1 MRIAMNLFQHHRA
14 NWMPVLLCA
23 IGFLLF
29 LSQLAVA
36 GHRGGEE
43 HASAEVK
50 DSEESI
56 GHAIP
61 GASFQVY
68 WAKSKVSVED
78 EMLAKSQVAE
88 TIQTVIN
95 AFSEMVAHRDQYK
108 RFDEALT
115 KKALQKVVIEPRV
128 FNRDG
133 KEFMFLVAR
142 TKHQGQVKLLI
153 NASALKEQ
161 GVVNHPEQLVPVLAR
176 EFQWVVSKADTS
188 KKRQGIAG
196 TRDLQHA
203 PILTRKEIDN
213 STGGQRKK
221 VLQALFD
228 SYLTTVDEYN
238 SLEQQ
243 PYYEIGSASF
253 VSPAQADSTTKLY
266 DIRVRAALQRIV
278 SDPYFHEHTPKGVG
292 SLLNGK
298 IWNVAF
304 THIDSRDWATRT
316 RVLPQDKAV
325 KVGEKGKM
333 IQPAK
338 ILLNL
343 HRKAAPDDPYYDL
356 TKDLPMGALSTDQLA
371 QVIALEIEN
380 QIIEKSMR
388 GHVAADEESAPK

>member
-1 MRIAMNLFQHHRA
+1 
-14 NWMPVLLCA
+14 MPVLLCA
-23 IGFLLF
+23 IAWLL
-29 LSQLAVA
+29 LLTPIAVA
-36 GHRGGEE
+36 SHRGEEE
-43 HASAEVK
+43 HASSEVR

-56 GHAIP
+56 GRAIP
-61 GASFQVY
+61 GTSFQVY
-68 WAKSKVSVED
+68 WGKSKILVED
-78 EMLAKSQVAE
+78 EMQAKSQVDE
-88 TIQTVIN
+88 TIETVIN
-95 AFSEMVAHRDQYK
+95 AFSEMVAHRDQYQ

-115 KKALQKVVIEPRV
+115 KRALQKVIIEPKV

-153 NASALKEQ
+153 NASALKEN
-161 GVVNHPEQLVPVLAR
+161 GLVNHPEILVPVLAR

-188 KKRQGIAG
+188 KKRQVIAAAK
-196 TRDLQHA
+196 DLQHA
-203 PILTRKEIDN
+203 PIQTRKEIDN
-213 STGGQRKK
+213 STGDEREKT
-221 VLQALFD
+221 LQALFEG
-228 SYLTTVDEYN
+228 YLTTVDEYN

-243 PYYEIGSASF
+243 PYYAIGSASP

-266 DIRVRAALQRIV
+266 DIRVQEALQRIV
-278 SDPYFHEHTPKGVG
+278 RDQNFHEHTPKGVR

-316 RVLPQDKAV
+316 RVLPKDKAV
-325 KVGEKGKM
+325 KVGEKGKV

-338 ILLNL
+338 ILINL
-343 HRKAAPDDPYYDL
+343 HRKAIPDDPYYDL

-388 GHVAADEESAPK
+388 GHVAADEESAPQ